1 MCAYFLVCNFAGF
14 LLLLYALVSVLQVLD
29 RYLGQSC
36 VKPKPHKGYRV
47 SNILDTL
54 RNNG

>member
-29 RYLGQSC
+29 RYRGHLCPIPMPS
-36 VKPKPHKGYRV
+36 KGFRV

>member
-14 LLLLYALVSVLQVLD
+14 LLPLYALVSVLQVLD
-29 RYLGQSC
+29 RYRGHLCPIPST
-36 VKPKPHKGYRV
+36 HKGYRV

>member
-14 LLLLYALVSVLQVLD
+14 LLPLYALVSVLQVLD
-29 RYLGQSC
+29 RYRGHLCPIPST
-36 VKPKPHKGYRV
+36 HKGYRM

-54 RNNG
+54 RNSG